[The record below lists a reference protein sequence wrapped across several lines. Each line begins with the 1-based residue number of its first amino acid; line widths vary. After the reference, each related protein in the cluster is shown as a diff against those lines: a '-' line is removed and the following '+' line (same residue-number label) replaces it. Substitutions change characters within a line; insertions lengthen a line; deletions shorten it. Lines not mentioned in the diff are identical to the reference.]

1 MRSALNQYLNPQ
13 IPARIVSVGQ
23 KLVKITARGRNIE
36 AAEAT
41 VLEVKRTYALVDD
54 GFDFGPHT
62 VNRDTGFERRS
73 AHIANSNDG
82 SLGKPQ
88 DRPGAGLCPGRTPD
102 HSRPSRTATPAS
114 SASEQVRPGQ
124 QHRTGRQTA

>member
-54 GFDFGPHT
+54 GFDFGPRT

-73 AHIANSNDG
+73 AHNAANVRFLAPSALADVERRQQ
-82 SLGKPQ
+82 LQ
-88 DRPGAGLCPGRTPD
+88 DAMPETDLYALFAKAPTELLAQLVD
-102 HSRPSRTATPAS
+102 WAA
-114 SASEQVRPGQ
+114 EQ
-124 QHRTGRQTA
+124 

>member
-23 KLVKITARGRNIE
+23 KLVKITVRGRDIE

-54 GFDFGPHT
+54 GFDRCG
-62 VNRDTGFERRS
+62 
-73 AHIANSNDG
+73 
-82 SLGKPQ
+82 
-88 DRPGAGLCPGRTPD
+88 GAGSTVHGGG
-102 HSRPSRTATPAS
+102 SRR
-114 SASEQVRPGQ
+114 GF
-124 QHRTGRQTA
+124 